1 MKINIFGEHMT
12 VTDSIENYIK
22 EKFSHLHTPEK
33 LTNVEF
39 RIGSTKTD
47 KYVHFNAHVPGETL
61 VIKTND
67 KNLYHAIDIIMNKI
81 HLAFTKE
88 KGKHHQRLSAHV

>member
-22 EKFSHLHTPEK
+22 EKFSHLHAPEK
-33 LTNVEF
+33 LTNAEF

-47 KYVHFNAHVPGETL
+47 KYVHFHAHIPGESL
-61 VIKTND
+61 IINIKLKKKKGLGKKLD
-67 KNLYHAIDIIMNKI
+67 KRSKI
-81 HLAFTKE
+81 SDLNIK
-88 KGKHHQRLSAHV
+88 K

>member
-12 VTDSIENYIK
+12 VTEAIENYIK
-22 EKFSHLHTPEK
+22 EKFSHLHHPEK
-33 LTNVEF
+33 LTNVDF
-39 RIGSTKTD
+39 RIGSTKTYN
-47 KYVHFNAHVPGETL
+47 YVHFHAHVPNESL

-67 KNLYHAIDIIMNKI
+67 KNLYNAIDTIMNKI

-88 KGKHHQRLSAHV
+88 KGKHNQRLSPHI